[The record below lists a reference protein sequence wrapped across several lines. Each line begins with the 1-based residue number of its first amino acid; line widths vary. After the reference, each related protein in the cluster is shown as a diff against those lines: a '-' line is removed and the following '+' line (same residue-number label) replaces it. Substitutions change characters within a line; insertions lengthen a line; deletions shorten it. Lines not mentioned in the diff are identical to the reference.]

1 MPKLKARSSVCMF
14 QRNHIALNTVIK
26 AESLYQL
33 MYLRFICYKLKL
45 IVEIGAIKMYVITYM
60 IYHIIKLIMLHIYL
74 MRSSN
79 EYWLYV
85 KVYKRK
91 KLIMYNVLTLGLPNI
106 VLPDIYYRTAS
117 HIFH

>member
-1 MPKLKARSSVCMF
+1 
-14 QRNHIALNTVIK
+14 
-26 AESLYQL
+26 
-33 MYLRFICYKLKL
+33 
-45 IVEIGAIKMYVITYM
+45 
-60 IYHIIKLIMLHIYL
+60 MLHIYL